1 MIYTLSLSLATMSDE
16 LLYISGE
23 WKLPKTDDMIAVTIG
38 ITVVLV
44 LGSVSVPGDLFVVF
58 TVRITFVVLV

>member
-1 MIYTLSLSLATMSDE
+1 MSAE

-23 WKLPKTDDMIAVTIG
+23 WKLPKTDDLIAVTIG

-44 LGSVSVPGDLFVVF
+44 LGSVSVPDVSSVVA
-58 TVRITFVVLV
+58 VVGITFVVLV